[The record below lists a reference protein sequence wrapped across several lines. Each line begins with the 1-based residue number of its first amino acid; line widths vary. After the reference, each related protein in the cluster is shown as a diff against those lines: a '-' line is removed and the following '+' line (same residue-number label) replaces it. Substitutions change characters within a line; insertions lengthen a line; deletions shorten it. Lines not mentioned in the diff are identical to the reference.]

1 MKNLLELRDEIDVID
16 KQIVALYQQ
25 RMQIAGE
32 VAEYKIE
39 TGKKVFDKDR
49 EMEKLATLSALGDSA
64 FNRHGIRELFEQIM
78 SISRKRQYQLMTEHG
93 IYEKPDFEELD
104 ALDYKNARIVFQGTE
119 GAYTQLALKQYFGED
134 AGNSYHVET
143 WRDAMEAIASGDAD
157 YAVLPIENSTAGSV
171 NDMYDLLV
179 EFENYIVGEQILK
192 IEHCLL
198 GVPGTKISD
207 IQTVYSHPQSLM
219 QSSRFLG
226 GHSWQQIS
234 MPNNA
239 FAARKVAE
247 DRLKTQAAIASEY
260 AGKVYGL
267 EVLQKP
273 VNNVSNNSTRF
284 IIVTNQKIFKKNAKK
299 ISICFEVPHESG
311 SLYHMLSHFIYN
323 HLNLTKIESRP
334 IEGRTWEYRF
344 FLDFEGNLED
354 SAVKN
359 ALRGLREEASNM
371 KILGNY

>member
-32 VAEYKIE
+32 VADIRIE

-157 YAVLPIENSTAGSV
+157 YAVLPI
-171 NDMYDLLV
+171 
-179 EFENYIVGEQILK
+179 
-192 IEHCLL
+192 
-198 GVPGTKISD
+198 
-207 IQTVYSHPQSLM
+207 
-219 QSSRFLG
+219 R
-226 GHSWQQIS
+226 
-234 MPNNA
+234 
-239 FAARKVAE
+239 
-247 DRLKTQAAIASEY
+247 
-260 AGKVYGL
+260 
-267 EVLQKP
+267 
-273 VNNVSNNSTRF
+273 
-284 IIVTNQKIFKKNAKK
+284 II
-299 ISICFEVPHESG
+299 C
-311 SLYHMLSHFIYN
+311 
-323 HLNLTKIESRP
+323 R
-334 IEGRTWEYRF
+334 
-344 FLDFEGNLED
+344 DC
-354 SAVKN
+354 
-359 ALRGLREEASNM
+359 LRE
-371 KILGNY
+371 L